1 MEAQEELGEVPDQ
14 FTEYWLSRFPHLLI
28 HSWCAMQN
36 FRAEPTLKNYYDQFY
51 TFIIERS
58 ESEVEGE
65 ETSIPNAPSSP
76 DARAIHNNGRLTPER
91 QAPQINRFPNGNN
104 QVNWSP
110 NRVRSRNQQ
119 RYQKKRK
126 NKIEPPVPW
135 IPPPE
140 N

>member
-1 MEAQEELGEVPDQ
+1 M
-14 FTEYWLSRFPHLLI
+14 
-28 HSWCAMQN
+28 
-36 FRAEPTLKNYYDQFY
+36 
-51 TFIIERS
+51 ERS
-58 ESEVEGE
+58 TPEVQDE
-65 ETSIPNAPSSP
+65 ETSTSSDVPASP
-76 DARAIHNNGRLTPER
+76 DARASHKNDRLTPER
-91 QAPQINRFPNGNN
+91 QPPLFNRLQNGNN

-126 NKIEPPVPW
+126 NKIEAPVPW